1 MCFVV
6 FINNE
11 TKGHASFSLGQYN
24 STFLQ
29 KWDCSSQRLG
39 GYVEA
44 EPASPP
50 EAGSHAG
57 IWQEGGRINNVK
69 YAYTSLYM
77 YIYSPSMVSKQWL
90 LKQDDNSGH
99 GLVGGDGTHA
109 PLAQDL
115 GTCWFHF

>member
-29 KWDCSSQRLG
+29 KWHCSSQRLEVG
-39 GYVEA
+39 
-44 EPASPP
+44 PDSPP
-50 EAGSHAG
+50 EAVGHVG

-69 YAYTSLYM
+69 YAYISLSM
-77 YIYSPSMVSKQWL
+77 YIHNPSIVSKEWL
-90 LKQDDNSGH
+90 LKQGDNSGH
-99 GLVGGDGTHA
+99 GLEGDGTHS
-109 PLAQDL
+109 PLAQHL
-115 GTCWFHF
+115 GTFWFHF